1 MFFKL
6 QIAVLVILT
15 STFTLAQQAPPKSAP
30 ARSASQPAAK
40 AMPTQGAPNP
50 AAKRKAFVLDVVRM
64 AVAMPQP
71 DPQDRLRVL
80 SSAADVVAPV
90 SKPVATRLAQ
100 QGAHLEAEL
109 ISSGIKPAVSILAG
123 GQVDCATAANFVE
136 ALPAIAVAKAEDS
149 LLGAIS
155 TCPKQA
161 SEPARIKLESALQ
174 SGTLAARPLM
184 ALMEQVGPSSQWSQQ
199 QFAMLFAS
207 LPAEA
212 EKFRS
217 EAPNY
222 AAMYSEIAPAV
233 GKDVAQK
240 AGVSFLEWLGKL
252 QPGSER
258 NLAVNIATELARRGR
273 SVVLVDLEADMGASI
288 SPGVRPSDKHASIFE
303 LLRNERRPNEAV
315 QPVPG
320 VANLQLVAG
329 SAALAGIDGALRNAR
344 QPERRLGDCIGPLA
358 ASVDDVVIDSPS
370 NFTVLSLSVPS
381 FAQHLVVPIRADKW
395 VPPSSHDSGCNPI
408 HGWRATLASCSRW

>member
-6 QIAVLVILT
+6 QIAALVILI
-15 STFTLAQQAPPKSAP
+15 STFTLAQQASPKSAP

-40 AMPTQGAPNP
+40 AMPTQGPANP

-136 ALPAIAVAKAEDS
+136 ALPASAVAKAEDS

-184 ALMEQVGPSSQWSQQ
+184 ALMEQVAEGSVERPSLALTGVGEPAAEEPHPVALVALDDAGGVVARRVVDDQDGRIVGRQREQTVEAADGTVIRKPYGPVSINK
-199 QFAMLFAS
+199 ALA
-207 LPAEA
+207 LLRKLLRVDRTDEA
-212 EKFRS
+212 GR
-217 EAPNY
+217 
-222 AAMYSEIAPAV
+222 I
-233 GKDVAQK
+233 
-240 AGVSFLEWLGKL
+240 
-252 QPGSER
+252 
-258 NLAVNIATELARRGR
+258 ELAR
-273 SVVLVDLEADMGASI
+273 LEA
-288 SPGVRPSDKHASIFE
+288 R
-303 LLRNERRPNEAV
+303 LEAMRK
-315 QPVPG
+315 P
-320 VANLQLVAG
+320 
-329 SAALAGIDGALRNAR
+329 
-344 QPERRLGDCIGPLA
+344 
-358 ASVDDVVIDSPS
+358 
-370 NFTVLSLSVPS
+370 
-381 FAQHLVVPIRADKW
+381 
-395 VPPSSHDSGCNPI
+395 
-408 HGWRATLASCSRW
+408 